1 MEMPQ
6 EASKLLDLCL
16 LLLNYMDVFNC
27 GGK

>member
-16 LLLNYMDVFNC
+16 LPLNYMDVFNC